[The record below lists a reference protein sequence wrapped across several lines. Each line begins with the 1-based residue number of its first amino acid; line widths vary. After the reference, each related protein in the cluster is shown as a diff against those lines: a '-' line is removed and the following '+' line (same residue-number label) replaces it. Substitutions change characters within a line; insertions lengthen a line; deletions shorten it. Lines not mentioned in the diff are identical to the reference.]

1 MNRAGLGRRACLG
14 RIAVVTAGLL
24 LVGIDTAAAA
34 EVPLWEFGLG
44 VGTVAFSDYRGSD
57 RTSAYVLPVPYFAYH
72 GEFLKADRDG
82 VRGLLFDSRIAEL
95 NVSVN
100 ATTPVRSRHEAARA
114 GMPDL
119 KPTFE
124 IGPSLDVH
132 VWRSASDTIRLD
144 LRLPVRRVVTI
155 ERDPRAVGWFFTPRL
170 NLDVRDIGGHH
181 GWDAGLLAGPLF
193 GDRAYHDYFYSVA
206 PAYATAERP
215 AYRAE
220 GGYSGTEAVG
230 ALSKR
235 FPHYWV
241 GVFVRYDAL
250 AGARFLP
257 SPLVRSQ
264 RYWAGG
270 VGFAWMIG
278 KSTRLVDSQDPE

>member
-1 MNRAGLGRRACLG
+1 MSRAGDGRRAREA
-14 RIAVVTAGLL
+14 RIALAASALFLAG
-24 LVGIDTAAAA
+24 IASAAAT
-34 EVPLWEFGLG
+34 EVPLWELGLG
-44 VGTVAFSDYRGSD
+44 VGAVAFSDYRGSAN
-57 RTSAYVLPVPYFAYH
+57 SSVYVLPVPYFAYH
-72 GEFLKADRDG
+72 GEFLKADRNG
-82 VRGLLFDSRIAEL
+82 VRGLLLDSRIAEL
-95 NVSVN
+95 NVSVS
-100 ATTPVRSRHEAARA
+100 ATTPVRSRHEPARA

-124 IGPSLDVH
+124 IGASLDLH
-132 VWRSASDTIRLD
+132 LWRSATDRIRLD

-155 ERDPRAVGWFFTPRL
+155 EREPRAVGWLFTPRL
-170 NLDVRDIGGHH
+170 NLDVRDIGRHR
-181 GWDAGLLAGPLF
+181 GWDAGFLAGPVF

-220 GGYSGTEAVG
+220 GGYSGAELIG

-235 FPHYWV
+235 FPHYWL
-241 GVFVRYDAL
+241 GVFLRYDAL

-257 SPLVRSQ
+257 SPLVGSQ

-270 VGFAWMIG
+270 FGFAWMIG
-278 KSTRLVDSQDPE
+278 KSTRLVDSRDPE